1 MKHTLANPSN
11 VGHTNM
17 NYEEIELHDAN
28 LKSTS
33 VNYEANSVAFEID
46 YYPTEQSKQ
55 RISATFKFIDVS
67 DYNENSNFKELFNH
81 SKVGGNISYWV
92 PALKAGTTYFY
103 LARGF
108 ISITAKSI
116 AVVNHA

>member
-1 MKHTLANPSN
+1 MS
-11 VGHTNM
+11 
-17 NYEEIELHDAN
+17 YEKIELHDAN

-33 VNYEANSVAFEID
+33 VDYEAKSVAFEID

-55 RISATFKFIDVS
+55 RISATFKFSDVS

-103 LARGF
+103 LAHGF

-116 AVVNHA
+116 AVVTHA

>member
-1 MKHTLANPSN
+1 MS
-11 VGHTNM
+11 
-17 NYEEIELHDAN
+17 YENIELHDAN

-33 VNYEANSVAFEID
+33 VNYVAKIVAFEID
-46 YYPTEQSKQ
+46 YYLTDKAKQ
-55 RISATFKFIDVS
+55 RVSATFKFSAVS
-67 DYNENSNFKELFNH
+67 NYNENSSIKELLTH

-103 LARGF
+103 LAQGF

-116 AVVNHA
+116 EVINHAYPPIKGTR